1 MTYINPEPMTQDN
14 TALVLVDHQVGLM
27 TGVRDYPV
35 AELKHN
41 VVGLAKAAKA
51 PSRGRQRPPRPPRG
65 RQGRQRGR
73 QGRQGCR
80 R

>member
-27 TGVRDYPV
+27 TGIRDYSV

-41 VVGLAKAAKA
+41 VIGLAKAAKA
-51 PSRGRQRPPRPPRG
+51 LGLPIVTTTTSAETAPDSNPRQDKEAMSSS
-65 RQGRQRGR
+65 
-73 QGRQGCR
+73 
-80 R
+80 